1 MNHLACFRSA
11 SISRALAFRRIGFG
25 LLLGLF
31 MLSGCELLTWSTV
44 WLRDGE
50 SPPSGESNANV
61 LGKIPTSK
69 TAVAL
74 EIVFVE
80 RPINDPLLGSQLW
93 DEVDQI
99 GSLPPNERKALE
111 EAGFRVGRVGANP
124 PLALQTLMGLS
135 TDLGAKEERR
145 LVGRRVVLPSGAETE
160 INTGVVHPQSLIRI
174 PLADGAETKS
184 LENVR
189 GVFRMKASQLQDGWA
204 RIEFLPEIH
213 HGQIKNR
220 PVAVAG
226 EWQVPAA
233 QAIEKLYRQKFTLD
247 LNLGEMVIISG
258 EPEPK
263 DSVGSHFFHSPE
275 FTDTM
280 AEAASHP
287 DAAPAPTVT
296 PNGIQRLLI
305 VRLANLSTAESV
317 YSVQQAE

>member
-1 MNHLACFRSA
+1 MNHRACFRSTSHSHALPA
-11 SISRALAFRRIGFG
+11 SRIPIC
-25 LLLGLF
+25 LVLGVFL
-31 MLSGCELLTWSTV
+31 LSGCELLSWSTL
-44 WLRDGE
+44 WLGDGE
-50 SPPSGESNANV
+50 GHSSAESHSNV
-61 LGKIPTSK
+61 LRKIPTSK

-74 EIVFVE
+74 EILFVE

-99 GSLPPNERKALE
+99 GSLPPDERKALE

-145 LVGRRVVLPSGAETE
+145 LVGHPVRLPSGAETE
-160 INTGVVHPQSLIRI
+160 INTGVLHPQCTIKI
-174 PLADGAETKS
+174 PLPDGTETRS
-184 LENVR
+184 FENVR
-189 GVFRMKASQLQDGWA
+189 GIFRMKASRLQDGWA

-226 EWQVPAA
+226 EWQVPTT
-233 QAIEKLYRQKFTLD
+233 QAVEKLYCLKFTLD
-247 LNLGEMVIISG
+247 LNLGEMVVITG

-263 DSVGSHFFHSPE
+263 DTVGSHFFHAPE
-275 FTDTM
+275 FTDTL
-280 AEAASHP
+280 AEALSNPEAA
-287 DAAPAPTVT
+287 AAPSIT

-305 VRLANLSTAESV
+305 VRLADLSTAKSL